1 MKKEAKKGNPFAAAH
16 SMRGGAGGGP
26 HKNRELA
33 TRKGAC
39 RKVKH
44 KKGFDRSDG

>member
-1 MKKEAKKGNPFAAAH
+1 MKKKTKKPGNPFAAAH

-26 HKNRELA
+26 HKNRALS
-33 TRKGAC
+33 TRKGSS

-44 KKGFDRSDG
+44 KGKVDAG